1 MCLGKKKTTTTTKWT
16 TICWALCFI
25 HYRQSSIMSGMLAVL
40 SSAVTVERL
49 WNDSLCSQ
57 LDPELQIRA
66 LWSASPS
73 AFIQFPD
80 AAGVKNKKVAQS
92 CLINRSPSGTVYS
105 LSSFMGMPENL
116 SRRPREY
123 PLHSPT
129 KYRAP
134 SCRKL
139 SLQSSQELRYLQGA
153 GSQESLW
160 KQTSLLGC
168 TAGVLPSSALKDT

>member
-1 MCLGKKKTTTTTKWT
+1 MNNNLLSPLLYPLQAEQNNVWNASCPF
-16 TICWALCFI
+16 IC
-25 HYRQSSIMSGMLAVL
+25 YNS
-40 SSAVTVERL
+40 TEERF

-105 LSSFMGMPENL
+105 LYSFLGMPENL

-139 SLQSSQELRYLQGA
+139 SLQSSQELRYLQDA

>member
-1 MCLGKKKTTTTTKWT
+1 MNNNLLSPLLYPLQAEQNNVWNASCPF
-16 TICWALCFI
+16 ICCN
-25 HYRQSSIMSGMLAVL
+25 SIE
-40 SSAVTVERL
+40 ERF

-105 LSSFMGMPENL
+105 LSSFLGMPENL

-139 SLQSSQELRYLQGA
+139 SLQSSQELRYLQDA